1 MILLNEISGVREL
14 LKKCIIVRGNDPLS
28 VQANENATMLF
39 QCFVR
44 ETFCTK
50 LVAEKHKLSEEVS
63 FVLQTFALVYQLS
76 KNIRNVNNFVSRR
89 PSSG

>member
-1 MILLNEISGVREL
+1 MNEISGVREL

-63 FVLQTFALVYQLS
+63 FVLQTFALVYQLP
-76 KNIRNVNNFVSRR
+76 KNT
-89 PSSG
+89 

>member
-1 MILLNEISGVREL
+1 M
-14 LKKCIIVRGNDPLS
+14 LKKCNIVRGNDPLS

-63 FVLQTFALVYQLS
+63 FVLQTFAIVLYVP
-76 KNIRNVNNFVSRR
+76 KNTYDMTITLFLAGLRVVD
-89 PSSG
+89 G